1 MTSKQRISL
10 GRAGVLVLSVAVLQ
24 ACSDSTP
31 AAPVA
36 SAVEA
41 AASLGATATV
51 ASQLTL
57 AVVVQDDRGRP
68 VPGTPVTFE
77 VTAGGG
83 TLAASAVVTN
93 TAGRAEARWTLGTTA
108 GLNTAVAR
116 ATGRTVTFSVE
127 GTPAAPAQLA
137 TISIPPLIAAAGED
151 VGAPLT
157 VRVTDSYGN
166 GVAGVTVEF
175 AVTRGGGSVAGTGV
189 VTDAGGHATAGAWT
203 MGPLEGENVLTA
215 TVANLPPVTFTIR
228 TVEASAMLQLAKFA
242 GDSTTCPTT
251 AAGCVFTVRVTNRSG
266 APAPGE
272 AIIWTGPGRTPTVE
286 TTYTNAS
293 GFASAPNLGTRLSGS
308 YMQSARLLSSGEE
321 VAFSYDIVEG
331 GSFNIDIRF
340 MGGTPNAVVL
350 AAFQNARERWQ
361 RIITG
366 NLPNVQFTQSA
377 GTCAGVAYPALD
389 EVVDDLIIFVL
400 VTAIDGPGGTLGSA
414 GPCWLRGEPSGL
426 PVIGGI
432 RLDSDDLDRM
442 ATNGTLTDVILHE
455 IGHVLG
461 IGTLW
466 SRPQFSLL
474 QGAGGSD
481 PRYTGRRARHGFVLG
496 GGLTPESV
504 PVENTG
510 GPGTRDGHWREV
522 ILSNELMT
530 GFVNSAGNPLSS
542 ITIGSL
548 MDLGYQ
554 VNFGAADPYLLPGV
568 LGPNMLGF
576 GTVERLAEEPI
587 PPPRYLW

>member
-1 MTSKQRISL
+1 MTSKQRIPL

-36 SAVEA
+36 SAIEA

-51 ASQLTL
+51 ASQVTP

-68 VPGTPVTFE
+68 VAGVTVTFE

-83 TLAASAVVTN
+83 TMAASSVVTN
-93 TAGRAEARWTLGTTA
+93 AAGRAEARWTLGTTS
-108 GLNTAVAR
+108 GLNTAVAS
-116 ATGRTVTFSVE
+116 ALGRTVSFSVE
-127 GTPAAPAQLA
+127 GTAAAPAQLA

-189 VTDAGGHATAGAWT
+189 ATDAGGHATAGVWT

-215 TVANLPPVTFTIR
+215 TVANLPPVTFTIW

-251 AAGCVFTVRVTNRSG
+251 AAGCVFTVQVTNRSG

-293 GFASAPNLGTRLSGS
+293 GFASAPNLDTRATGS

-331 GSFNIDIRF
+331 DGFNIDMRF
-340 MGGTPNAVVL
+340 MGEMPNAVVL
-350 AAFQNARERWQ
+350 AAFRNARERWQ

-366 NLPNVQFTQSA
+366 NLPSVQFKQPA
-377 GTCAGVAYPALD
+377 GSCAGIAHPALD
-389 EVVDDLIIFVL
+389 EVIDDLIIFVR
-400 VTAIDGPGGTLGSA
+400 VTPIDGPFGFAGFA
-414 GPCWLRGEPSGL
+414 GPCWVRGSSGL
-426 PVIGGI
+426 PFMGGI
-432 RLDSDDLDRM
+432 TLDSDDTDRL
-442 ATNGTLTDVILHE
+442 AAKGTLIDLILHE

-466 SRPQFSLL
+466 NDPQFSLL
-474 QGAGGSD
+474 QGGGGSD
-481 PRYTGRRARHGFVLG
+481 PQYTGRRARHGFVLG
-496 GGLTPESV
+496 GGLTPEGV

-510 GPGTRDGHWREV
+510 GQGTRDGHWRES
-522 ILSNELMT
+522 ILGNELMT
-530 GFVNSAGNPLSS
+530 GVLNSTGNPLSS

-554 VNFGAADPYLLPGV
+554 VNFGAADPYLLPGE

-576 GTVERLAEEPI
+576 GTVERLVEVPM
-587 PPPRYLW
+587 PPPRYYW